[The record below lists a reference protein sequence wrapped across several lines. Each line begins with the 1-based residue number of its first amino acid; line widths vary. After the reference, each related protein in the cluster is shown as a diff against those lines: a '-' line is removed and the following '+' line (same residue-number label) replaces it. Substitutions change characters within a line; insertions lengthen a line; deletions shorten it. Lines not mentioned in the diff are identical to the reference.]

1 MLAGTGVMDTGKRTI
16 LLIDDV
22 EENRVIL
29 THRLEKEGFA
39 VVTASNG
46 KEGLEK
52 LEKVKVDL
60 IFLDI
65 LMPVMDGHSF
75 LKMIKADTRCSN
87 IPIIIITALDDK
99 GDVIKTMRAGACG
112 YLTKPFSMDQI
123 RAQLDFC
130 LRGEI
135 PPVQE

>member
-1 MLAGTGVMDTGKRTI
+1 MNTNKRTI

-29 THRLEKEGFA
+29 KHRLENEGF
-39 VVTASNG
+39 VVITAKNG
-46 KEGLEK
+46 EEGLAQLDK
-52 LEKVKVDL
+52 DKITL

-65 LMPVMDGHSF
+65 NMPVMDGHTF
-75 LKMIKADTRCSN
+75 LKEIKSDIRYSR
-87 IPIIIITALDDK
+87 IPIIIITALDET
-99 GDVIKTMRAGACG
+99 GAVIKTMRAGACG

-135 PPVQE
+135 PPEQM

>member
-1 MLAGTGVMDTGKRTI
+1 MNKEKRTI

-29 THRLEKEGFA
+29 KLRLEKEGF
-39 VVTASNG
+39 VVITARNG
-46 KEGLEK
+46 EEGLQE
-52 LEKVKVDL
+52 LEKEKFNL

-65 LMPVMDGHSF
+65 NMPVMDGHTF
-75 LKMIKADTRCSN
+75 LKMVKADPRYAK
-87 IPIIIITALDDK
+87 IPIIIITALDET
-99 GDVIKTMRAGACG
+99 GAVIKTMRAGACG
-112 YLTKPFSMDQI
+112 YLTKPFNMDQI

-135 PPVQE
+135 PPEQI